1 MGCLLSVSAER
12 ETCTSRHEN
21 WQTTSDVC
29 AAVTVV
35 YVVVKTVRITQ
46 AGVSIPQTTAWANQK
61 IFLNAV
67 TIFMVAQKIV

>member
-1 MGCLLSVSAER
+1 MLAVRIGGKGDLYFP
-12 ETCTSRHEN
+12 HEN

-46 AGVSIPQTTAWANQK
+46 AGVSIPQTTAWANEK
-61 IFLNAV
+61 IFLIAV
-67 TIFMVAQKIV
+67 TIFLVTQKIV